1 MNRILFF
8 LMALTALSVQGQ
20 SLSAGK
26 KFFEERKYAEAK
38 AQLTAIDDNA
48 KDYAAAQYYLGRI
61 AFQEEQY
68 DEAVDYFEEAT
79 EVNDRVAEYFEWY
92 GNALGSLAQQSNMV
106 RQGMLAPKMKS
117 AWEKAVQ
124 LDPKSVG
131 PRTSLVEFYMQ
142 APGFMGGSKEKAV
155 ATAREIIAL
164 SPAEGHRVL
173 GSVLAREKKI
183 AEAEKAYLE
192 AARLDPQYK
201 TSLAGFYL
209 GQQQHEKAFVL
220 FEEALKK
227 NPEDMLA
234 HYQVGRTS
242 ALSGLRLEQG
252 EASLRKYLLYTP
264 KANEPSLAGA
274 NMRLAQILEKKGS
287 KAAAK
292 KHYETAVKLDGT
304 LKEAKEGLSRVSK

>member
-1 MNRILFF
+1 MPLI
-8 LMALTALSVQGQ
+8 ALTARAQ
-20 SLSAGK
+20 SLPAGK
-26 KFFEERKYAEAK
+26 KLFEERKYAEAK
-38 AQLTAIDDNA
+38 KQLVIIDEDA
-48 KDYAAAQYYLGRI
+48 KEYAAAQYYLGRI
-61 AFQEEQY
+61 AFNEEQY
-68 DEAVDYFEEAT
+68 DEAVDYLEEAT
-79 EVNDRVAEYFEWY
+79 EANDRVAEYFEWY
-92 GNALGSLAQQSNMV
+92 GNALGNLAQQSNMV

-142 APGFMGGSKEKAV
+142 APGFMGGSKEKAA

-173 GSVLAREKKI
+173 GSVFSREKKL
-183 AEAEKAYLE
+183 AEAEKEYLE

-201 TSLAGFYL
+201 TSLAGFYI
-209 GQQQHEKAFVL
+209 GQQQWEKAFVL
-220 FEEALKK
+220 FDEALKK
-227 NPEDMLA
+227 NPDDMQA
-234 HYQVGRTS
+234 HYQTGRTS
-242 ALSGLRLEQG
+242 AISGVRLEQG

-274 NMRLAQILEKKGS
+274 NMRLAQILEKKGN
-287 KAAAK
+287 KAAAR

-304 LKEAKEGLSRVSK
+304 LKEAKEGLDRVSK